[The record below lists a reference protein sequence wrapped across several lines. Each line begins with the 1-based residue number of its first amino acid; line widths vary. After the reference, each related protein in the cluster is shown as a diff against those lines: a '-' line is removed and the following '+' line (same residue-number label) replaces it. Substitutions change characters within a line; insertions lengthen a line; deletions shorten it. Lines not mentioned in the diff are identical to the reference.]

1 MNPLLDKIQNALNDK
16 RWLTVRKTA
25 AEVIEAFE
33 SVADQYSIKVNAA
46 FLGSFTIEPL
56 VDYVIVQAASC
67 GIWLNSYIG
76 GYGKIEQEMLDP
88 KSGLYEFG
96 PEFCFVFPEFGK
108 IENPESLINAFCGN
122 CHCHLVFGNYMAVP
136 GWPYHIIN
144 SEQTED
150 AKKANKV
157 LSEAAGK
164 NSSAQVLDI
173 DGAACYYGYSRSE
186 SPEMLAMARVPYS
199 EGFMSVLSK
208 KIVSHIRAAK
218 GVVKKCLVLD
228 CDNTL
233 WGGIVGEDGFD
244 GIAIGPDT
252 PGREY
257 VEFQKAI
264 LELYGQGVILAV
276 NSKNNYED
284 AMRVF
289 REHPH
294 MILKEENFAGLA
306 INWQDKPSNMLK
318 LADEINIGLESFVF
332 LDDNPA
338 ERAMMRQMMPQVHTP
353 ELPANPSLYA
363 KFLRETNEFVRSSL
377 TDEDKKRGQMYAAQR
392 KRSEA
397 QKQFVTLEDYLRSLE
412 MTASIRLAEQGDIK
426 RVSQMT
432 QRTNQFNLTT
442 KRYTESE
449 ISEML
454 ESGTWKIFVLGLKD
468 KFGDNGTVG
477 LAIINRGQDC
487 WVVDTFLM
495 SCRVIG
501 RGAEDALVD
510 KLVREARKDK
520 VETVSAMFIRTEKN
534 SLVKNFWD
542 DAGFDLVD
550 GKIDQKQYSL
560 QVNRFSPKQ
569 YGFLKVE
576 GL

>member
-1 MNPLLDKIQNALNDK
+1 MNPLLEKIEDALNDK
-16 RWLTVRKTA
+16 RWLAVRKTA

-33 SVADQYSIKVNAA
+33 SGSDQYDVKVNAA
-46 FLGSFTIEPL
+46 FIGSFTLGPL

-67 GIWLNSYIG
+67 GIWLNPYIG

-88 KSGLYEFG
+88 KSGLYEFE

-108 IENPESLINAFCGN
+108 VVNPEGLINAFCGN
-122 CHCHLVFGNYMAVP
+122 CKCHLVFGNYMAVP
-136 GWPYHIIN
+136 GWPYHIIKA
-144 SEQTED
+144 EQTEEVQ
-150 AKKANKV
+150 KANSV
-157 LSEAAGK
+157 LSRAAEK
-164 NSSAQVLDI
+164 HPCSQLLDI
-173 DGAACYYGYSRSE
+173 DGMAAYYGYSRSE
-186 SPEMLAMARVPYS
+186 SPEMLAMARMPYS

-208 KIVSHIRAAK
+208 KIISHVRAAK
-218 GVVKKCLVLD
+218 GLVKKCLVLD

-233 WGGIVGEDGFD
+233 WGGIIGEDGFD

-284 AMRVF
+284 AIRVF

-294 MILKEENFAGLA
+294 MILKEEHFAGLA
-306 INWQDKPSNMLK
+306 INWQDKPSNMQK
-318 LADEINIGLESFVF
+318 LADEINIGLDSFVF

-338 ERAMMRQMMPQVHTP
+338 ERAMMRQMLPQVHTP
-353 ELPANPSLYA
+353 ELPANPCLYA
-363 KFLRETNEFVRSSL
+363 KFLRETNDFVRSSL

-392 KRSEA
+392 KRSEV

-412 MTASIRLAEQGDIK
+412 MTATIRPAGEGDVK

-454 ESGTWKIFVLGLKD
+454 ESDTWKIFVLGLRD

-477 LAIINRGQDC
+477 LAIINCSGKRWQ
-487 WVVDTFLM
+487 VDSFLM

-501 RGAEDALVD
+501 RGAEDALVE
-510 KLVREARKDK
+510 RIFAEAKSDNIK
-520 VETVSAMFIRTEKN
+520 KIFANYIKTAKN
-534 SLVKNFWD
+534 SLVEDFWD
-542 DAGFDLVD
+542 QAGFEVMSQNAEEAEYCLEVD
-550 GKIDQKQYSL
+550 SFKPARYDY
-560 QVNRFSPKQ
+560 
-569 YGFLKVE
+569 LKVE